1 MDQNELKA
9 QVGKEAVK
17 YIQDGMIVG
26 LGTGSTVR
34 YMVNALGERVK
45 NEGLKIVGV
54 TTSNRTTKQAESL
67 GITIKDIDD
76 VDHIDLC
83 IDGADEVDDDFNGIK
98 GGGGALLWEKIVN
111 NASTKKIWI
120 VDQSKLVSRIGDFGV
135 PVEVIPFGAQHVFNT
150 FEKKGYKPV
159 WRMDGD
165 HKYRT
170 DENNFIIDI
179 HLGQIDDPHALAE
192 DLIHTVGVVEHGLFL
207 NRVDDV
213 IVGRDNGPE
222 VLHATK

>member
-17 YIQDGMIVG
+17 YIDDGMIVG

-34 YMVNALGERVK
+34 YMVDALGERVQK
-45 NEGLKIVGV
+45 EGLNIVGV

-76 VDHIDLC
+76 VDHIDVC

-111 NASTKKIWI
+111 HASTKKIWI
-120 VDQSKLVSRIGDFGV
+120 VDQSKLVPRIGDFGV
-135 PVEVIPFGAQHVFNT
+135 PVEVIPFGAQHVFNA
-150 FEKKGYKPV
+150 FEKKGYNPQ
-159 WRMDGD
+159 WRMNGD
-165 HKYRT
+165 QKYRT

-179 HLGQIDDPHALAE
+179 KVGQIQDPHALAE

-222 VLHATK
+222 VLHANK

>member
-17 YIQDGMIVG
+17 YIDDGMIVG

-34 YMVNALGERVK
+34 YMVDALGERVQK
-45 NEGLKIVGV
+45 EGLNIVGV

-76 VDHIDLC
+76 VDHIDVC

-120 VDQSKLVSRIGDFGV
+120 VDQSKLVPRIGDFGV
-135 PVEVIPFGAQHVFNT
+135 PVEVITFGAQHVFNA
-150 FEKKGYKPV
+150 FEKKGYNPQ

-165 HKYRT
+165 QKYRT

-179 HLGQIDDPHALAE
+179 KVGQIQDPHALAE

-222 VLHATK
+222 VLHANK

>member
-34 YMVNALGERVK
+34 YMVDALGERVK
-45 NEGLKIVGV
+45 NEDLKIVGV

-120 VDQSKLVSRIGDFGV
+120 VDQSKLVPRIGDFGV
-135 PVEVIPFGAQHVFNT
+135 PVEVIPFGSQHVFNT

>member
-9 QVGKEAVK
+9 QVGAEAVK
-17 YIQDGMIVG
+17 YIKDGMIVG

-34 YMVNALGERVK
+34 YMVDALGKRVK
-45 NEGLKIVGV
+45 EEGLNIVGV

-67 GITIKDIDD
+67 GITIKDIDE

-83 IDGADEVDDDFNGIK
+83 IDGADEIDDDFNGIK

-111 NASTKKIWI
+111 NASEKKMWI
-120 VDQSKLVSRIGDFGV
+120 VDQSKLVHRIGNFGV
-135 PVEVIPFGAQHVFNT
+135 PVEVIPFGAQHVFNR
-150 FEKKGYKPV
+150 FQKAGYNPQ

-165 HKYRT
+165 KRYRT
-170 DENNFIIDI
+170 DENNVII
-179 HLGQIDDPHALAE
+179 HLKVGEIDDPHALAE

-207 NRVDDV
+207 NRVDMV

-222 VLHATK
+222 VLNVH

>member
-34 YMVNALGERVK
+34 YMVDALGERVK

>member
-9 QVGKEAVK
+9 QVGAEAVK

-34 YMVNALGERVK
+34 YMVDALGKRVHD
-45 NEGLKIVGV
+45 EGLNIVGV
-54 TTSNRTTKQAESL
+54 TTSTRTTKQAESL

-83 IDGADEVDDDFNGIK
+83 IDGADQVDDDFNGIK

-120 VDQSKLVSRIGDFGV
+120 VDQSKLCHRIGAFGV
-135 PVEVIPFGAQHVFNT
+135 PVEVIPFGAQHVFNR
-150 FEKKGYKPV
+150 FEKKGYHPQ
-159 WRMDGD
+159 WRLADDGS
-165 HKYRT
+165 KYRT
-170 DENNFIIDI
+170 DEKNFIIDLKVGEI
-179 HLGQIDDPHALAE
+179 ADPHALAE

-207 NRVDDV
+207 NRVDKV

-222 VLHATK
+222 VLDAK

>member
-9 QVGKEAVK
+9 QVGAEAVK

-34 YMVNALGERVK
+34 YMVDALGKRVHD
-45 NEGLKIVGV
+45 EGLNIVGV
-54 TTSNRTTKQAESL
+54 TTSTRTTKQAESL

-83 IDGADEVDDDFNGIK
+83 IDGADQVDDDFNGIK

-111 NASTKKIWI
+111 NASVKKIWI
-120 VDQSKLVSRIGDFGV
+120 VDQSKLCHRIGAFGV
-135 PVEVIPFGAQHVFNT
+135 PVEVIPFGAQHVFNC
-150 FEKKGYKPV
+150 FEKKGYHPQ
-159 WRMDGD
+159 WRLNDDGS
-165 HKYRT
+165 KYRT
-170 DENNFIIDI
+170 DEKNFIIDLKVGEI
-179 HLGQIDDPHALAE
+179 ADPHALAE

-207 NRVDDV
+207 NRVDKV
-213 IVGRDNGPE
+213 IVGRDNGSE
-222 VLHATK
+222 ILDAK

>member
-9 QVGKEAVK
+9 QVGAEAVK
-17 YIQDGMIVG
+17 YIKDGMIVG

-34 YMVNALGERVK
+34 YMVDALGKRVK
-45 NEGLKIVGV
+45 EEGLNIVGV

-67 GITIKDIDD
+67 GITIKDIDE

-83 IDGADEVDDDFNGIK
+83 IDGADEIDDDFNGIK

-111 NASTKKIWI
+111 NASEKKMWI
-120 VDQSKLVSRIGDFGV
+120 VDESKLVHRIGNFGV
-135 PVEVIPFGAQHVFNT
+135 PVEVIPFGAQHVFNR
-150 FEKKGYKPV
+150 FQKAGYNPQ

-165 HKYRT
+165 QRYRT
-170 DENNFIIDI
+170 DENNLIIDLK
-179 HLGQIDDPHALAE
+179 LGEIDDPHALAE

-207 NRVDDV
+207 GRVDMV

-222 VLHATK
+222 VLNVH

>member
-34 YMVNALGERVK
+34 YMVDALGERVK
-45 NEGLKIVGV
+45 NEDLKIVGI

-120 VDQSKLVSRIGDFGV
+120 VDQSKLVPRIGDFGV
-135 PVEVIPFGAQHVFNT
+135 PVEVIPFGSQHVFNT

>member
-17 YIQDGMIVG
+17 YIQDGIIVG

-34 YMVNALGERVK
+34 YMVDALGERVK

-120 VDQSKLVSRIGDFGV
+120 VDQSKLVPRIGDFGV

>member
-1 MDQNELKA
+1 MNQNELKA
-9 QVGKEAVK
+9 QVGKKAVEF
-17 YIQDGMIVG
+17 IQDGMIVG
-26 LGTGSTVR
+26 LGTGTTVK
-34 YMVNALGERVK
+34 YMVDALGERVQK
-45 NEGLKIVGV
+45 EGLKIVGV
-54 TTSNRTTKQAESL
+54 TTSTRTTKQAESL

-111 NASTKKIWI
+111 NASTKKMWI
-120 VDQSKLVSRIGDFGV
+120 VDQSKLVHRIGNFGV
-135 PVEVIPFGAQHVFNT
+135 PVEVIPFGSQHVYNT
-150 FEKKGYKPV
+150 FQKKGYHPQ

-170 DENNFIIDI
+170 DENDYIIDLKVGEI
-179 HLGQIDDPHALAE
+179 ADPHALAE

-207 NRVDDV
+207 NRVDSV

-222 VLHATK
+222 VLDAHK

>member
-9 QVGKEAVK
+9 QVGQEAVK
-17 YIQDGMIVG
+17 YIEDGMIVG

-34 YMVNALGERVK
+34 YMVDALGERVK
-45 NEGLKIVGV
+45 NEGLHIVGV
-54 TTSNRTTKQAESL
+54 TTSNRTTEQAESL

-76 VDHIDLC
+76 VDHIDLT

-111 NASTKKIWI
+111 NASTKNMWI
-120 VDQSKLVSRIGDFGV
+120 VDQSKLVPRIGEFGV
-135 PVEVIPFGAQHVFNT
+135 PVEVIPFGAQHVFNS
-150 FEKKGYKPV
+150 FEKKGYNPQ

-179 HLGQIDDPHALAE
+179 KVGQIKDPHALAE

-207 NRVDDV
+207 NRVNDV

-222 VLHATK
+222 VLHANK

>member
-9 QVGKEAVK
+9 QVSKEAVK

-34 YMVNALGERVK
+34 YMVDALGERVK
-45 NEGLKIVGV
+45 NEGLKIIGV

-120 VDQSKLVSRIGDFGV
+120 VDQSKLVPRIGDFGV
-135 PVEVIPFGAQHVFNT
+135 PVEVIPFGSQHVFNT

-213 IVGRDNGPE
+213 IVGRYNGPE

>member
-34 YMVNALGERVK
+34 YMVDALGERVK

-120 VDQSKLVSRIGDFGV
+120 VDQSKLVPRIGDFGV
-135 PVEVIPFGAQHVFNT
+135 PVEVIPFGAHHVFYT
-150 FEKKGYKPV
+150 LEKKGYKPV

>member
-34 YMVNALGERVK
+34 YMVDALGERVK

-120 VDQSKLVSRIGDFGV
+120 VDQSKLVPRIGDFGV

>member
-9 QVGKEAVK
+9 QVGAEAVK
-17 YIQDGMIVG
+17 YIEDGMIVG

-34 YMVNALGERVK
+34 YMVDALGKRVQD
-45 NEGLKIVGV
+45 EGLNIVGV

-67 GITIKDIDD
+67 GITIKDIDE

-83 IDGADEVDDDFNGIK
+83 IDGDDQVDDDYNGFK

-120 VDQSKLVSRIGDFGV
+120 VDQSKLCHRIGAFGV
-135 PVEVIPFGAQHVFNT
+135 PVEVIPFGAQHVFNR
-150 FEKKGYKPV
+150 FEKQGYHPQ
-159 WRMDGD
+159 WRMSDEGQ
-165 HKYRT
+165 KYRT
-170 DENNFIIDI
+170 DEHNFIIDLKVGEI
-179 HLGQIDDPHALAE
+179 ADPQALAE

-207 NRVDDV
+207 NRVDKV

-222 VLHATK
+222 VLDAK

>member
-9 QVGKEAVK
+9 QVGAEAVK

-34 YMVNALGERVK
+34 YMVDALGKRVHD
-45 NEGLKIVGV
+45 EGLNIVGV
-54 TTSNRTTKQAESL
+54 TTSTRTTKQAESL

-83 IDGADEVDDDFNGIK
+83 IDGADQVDDDFNGIK

-111 NASTKKIWI
+111 NASVKKIWI
-120 VDQSKLVSRIGDFGV
+120 VDQSKLCHRIGAFGV
-135 PVEVIPFGAQHVFNT
+135 PVEVIPFGAQQVFNR
-150 FEKKGYKPV
+150 FAKKGYHPQ
-159 WRMDGD
+159 WRLNDDGS
-165 HKYRT
+165 KYRT
-170 DENNFIIDI
+170 DEKNFIIDLKVGEI
-179 HLGQIDDPHALAE
+179 ADPHALAE

-207 NRVDDV
+207 NRVDKV
-213 IVGRDNGPE
+213 IVGRDNGSE
-222 VLHATK
+222 VLDAK

>member
-9 QVGKEAVK
+9 QVGAEAVK
-17 YIQDGMIVG
+17 YIKDGMIVG

-34 YMVNALGERVK
+34 YMVDALGKRVK
-45 NEGLKIVGV
+45 EEGLNIVGV

-67 GITIKDIDD
+67 GITIKDIDE

-83 IDGADEVDDDFNGIK
+83 IDGADEIDDDFNGIK

-111 NASTKKIWI
+111 NASEKKMWI
-120 VDQSKLVSRIGDFGV
+120 VDQSKLVHRIGNFGV
-135 PVEVIPFGAQHVFNT
+135 PVEVIPFGAQHVFNR
-150 FEKKGYKPV
+150 FQKAGYNPQ

-165 HKYRT
+165 KRYRT
-170 DENNFIIDI
+170 DENNVIIDLK
-179 HLGQIDDPHALAE
+179 LGEIDDPHALAE

-207 NRVDDV
+207 NRVDMV

-222 VLHATK
+222 VLNVH

>member
-1 MDQNELKA
+1 M
-9 QVGKEAVK
+9 
-17 YIQDGMIVG
+17 
-26 LGTGSTVR
+26 
-34 YMVNALGERVK
+34 
-45 NEGLKIVGV
+45 
-54 TTSNRTTKQAESL
+54 
-67 GITIKDIDD
+67 
-76 VDHIDLC
+76 
-83 IDGADEVDDDFNGIK
+83 
-98 GGGGALLWEKIVN
+98 
-111 NASTKKIWI
+111 
-120 VDQSKLVSRIGDFGV
+120 
-135 PVEVIPFGAQHVFNT
+135 EVIPFGAQHVFNT